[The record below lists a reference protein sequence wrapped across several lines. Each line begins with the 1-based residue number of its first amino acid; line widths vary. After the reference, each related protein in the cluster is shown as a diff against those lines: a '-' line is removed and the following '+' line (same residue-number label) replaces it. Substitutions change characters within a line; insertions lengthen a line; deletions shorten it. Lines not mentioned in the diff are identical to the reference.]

1 MKAKKSGILR
11 LLELAGTRK
20 NTLYLSGFLAIIY
33 ALISMIPYIII
44 LFIVRELT
52 QSSPN
57 FGDIYTYL
65 LYAGIALGVG
75 ILFLFASSMLSHISA
90 FGILFELRST
100 LSKKVGMMSMGS
112 IGEKS
117 SGVFK
122 KILYDDVERIE
133 LFIAHQIPDFVK
145 AIFLP
150 IFTVIFLF
158 TQDWRLA
165 LVSFLP
171 FLILAI
177 WLPILYRKDQRE
189 LINQYHKS
197 HEDMN
202 AGIVEYVRAI
212 PVMKIFGQNA
222 ETFEKYGNTVKTF
235 HHFVVQWVSTQ
246 SGVFAVFMSFV
257 SNCTLPILALGLY
270 LYFWNGVTLS
280 TLLVFLILGTGYMKH
295 LFALSNMGMQLS
307 MIDRWVQQIDALLET
322 PLLPENTTTQKRKNY
337 DIAFEKVSFSYDERN
352 PTLKDIS
359 FTIPQNSITALVG
372 PSGAGKSTVWQ
383 LIARFWDVDEWKIR
397 IGGVDI
403 KDIPQAQ
410 LMKIV
415 SFVFQENFMFQ
426 KTLRDNISMG
436 MDVTQEEIESAAK
449 KAQIHELIVSFPDGY
464 DTRFGEEGTHLSG
477 GQEQRFQIARAI
489 LKNAPILVLDE
500 ATAFCDPENE
510 YLIQQALSELLV
522 WKTVIIIAH
531 RLSTITDVDQ
541 ILVFDAGKISAK
553 GTHTDLLSKS
563 PLYKRMWDAHTRSRE
578 FVIEK

>member
-20 NTLYLSGFLAIIY
+20 KTLYLSGFFAIIY
-33 ALISMIPYIII
+33 AVISMIPYILI

-52 QSSPN
+52 QDSPN
-57 FGDIYTYL
+57 FGDIHTYL
-65 LYAGIALGVG
+65 LYSWIALWVG
-75 ILFLFASSMLSHISA
+75 ILFLFTSSMLSHISA

-100 LSKKVGMMSMGS
+100 LSEKVGAMSMGS

-165 LVSFLP
+165 LVSFFP

-189 LINQYHKS
+189 LINQYHQS

-222 ETFEKYGNTVKTF
+222 ETFEKYGNTVKNF
-235 HHFVVQWVSTQ
+235 HRFVVQWVSTQ
-246 SGVFAVFMSFV
+246 SGAFAVFMSFV

-280 TLLVFLILGTGYMKH
+280 TLLVFLILWTGYMKH

-322 PLLPENTTTQKRKNY
+322 PILPESITPKTPK
-337 DIAFEKVSFSYDERN
+337 DFSLSFEDVSFSYDGRSE
-352 PTLKDIS
+352 TLKDIS
-359 FTIPQNSITALVG
+359 FCVPENSITALVG

-383 LIARFWDVDEWKIR
+383 LVARFYDVEDGSIQ

-403 KDIPQAQ
+403 RDIPQAE
-410 LMKIV
+410 LMKMV
-415 SFVFQENFMFQ
+415 SFVFQENFMFS

-436 MDVTQEEIESAAK
+436 MNVTQEEIEQAAK
-449 KAQIHELIVSFPDGY
+449 KAQIHELITSLPDGY
-464 DTRFGEEGTHLSG
+464 DTRFWEAGTHLSG

-489 LKNAPILVLDE
+489 VKNAPILVLDE

-510 YLIQQALSELLV
+510 YLIQQALGELLHK
-522 WKTVIIIAH
+522 KTVIIIAH

-563 PLYKRMWDAHTRSRE
+563 PLYKRMWDAHKRAGE